1 VTVAFNH
8 TIVWCVDQYR
18 SATFLAELLERPEPT
33 RMGPFLAVE
42 MDNGVTLDFDEMGD
56 AEFPRQHYAFLV
68 DLGVYDRA
76 FGKLQARG
84 LEHWADPGRT
94 DLGRTYEHGKDRGF
108 YFLDPDGHLLELLT
122 RR

>member
-56 AEFPRQHYAFLV
+56 TKFPVQHYAFLV
-68 DLGVYDRA
+68 NLGVYDRA

-84 LEHWADPGRT
+84 IEHWADPGRT
-94 DLGRTYEHGKDRGF
+94 EPGRTYEHGHDRGF